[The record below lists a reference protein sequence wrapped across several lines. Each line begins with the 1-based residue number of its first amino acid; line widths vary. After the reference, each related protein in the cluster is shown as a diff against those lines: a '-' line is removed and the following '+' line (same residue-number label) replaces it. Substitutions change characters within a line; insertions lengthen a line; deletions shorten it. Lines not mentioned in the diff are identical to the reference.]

1 MENMSQLIDAHQK
14 ITVELIKSMTY
25 SQKIEL
31 NSMYT
36 LYHYSEDDLVVLVR
50 TEDWVEEA
58 VVLYDDKNNTIT
70 FEMC

>member
-1 MENMSQLIDAHQK
+1 MSQLIDAHQK

>member
-1 MENMSQLIDAHQK
+1 MSQLIDAHQK

-58 VVLYDDKNNTIT
+58 VVL
-70 FEMC
+70 

>member
-1 MENMSQLIDAHQK
+1 MPQLIDVQRK

-25 SQKIEL
+25 SQEIEL

-36 LYHYSEDDLVVLVR
+36 LYHYSDDDFVVLVR

-58 VVLYDDKNNTIT
+58 VVLYDNKNNIIT

>member
-1 MENMSQLIDAHQK
+1 MPQLIDAQRK

-25 SQKIEL
+25 SQEIEL

-36 LYHYSEDDLVVLVR
+36 LYHYSDDDFVVLVR